1 MNSRPWLFRAL
12 TVGWML
18 LIFLLSSQSSLPTI
32 RLFSGTDLLAHAVF
46 YGVLCVLLARSLAP
60 PRVTTWKRV
69 LLLIILVTFYGITD
83 EYHQLFVPGRHA
95 SLWDILADGLGAF
108 LAATMLFWW
117 DRRTMNISQHVLP
130 EEKNALSAPRFT
142 PSRGVKKWDKYRW
155 IT

>member
-1 MNSRPWLFRAL
+1 MNSRPYLFRAL

-46 YGVLCVLLARSLAP
+46 YGVLCVLLARSLRP

-69 LLLIILVTFYGITD
+69 LLLTTLVTAYGITD
-83 EYHQLFVPGRHA
+83 EYHQLFVPGRNA
-95 SLWDILADGLGAF
+95 SGWDILADGLGGF
-108 LAATMLFWW
+108 LAALMLFWW
-117 DRRTMNISQHVLP
+117 DRRTMKTLQHVHP
-130 EEKNALSAPRFT
+130 DEKGTLRAPWFT
-142 PSRGVKKWDKYRW
+142 PSQGAEKRGKYRW